1 MSFNSRVAR
10 AGAGL
15 LRVRWFVR
23 APIWL
28 FRARLG
34 FLLGPRMLMLE
45 HIGRKSGQRRFVVL
59 EIIDH
64 PSPDR
69 YVVVSGFG
77 DRAQWFRNVR
87 ANSRVRV
94 FLGGRRPSPASAVVL
109 SDPEA
114 KRALDSYARRH
125 PRSWA
130 TLRPVL
136 ESTLGTRIGDAE
148 TELPMVLLDLA
159 DGSSPI

>member
-1 MSFNSRVAR
+1 
-10 AGAGL
+10 
-15 LRVRWFVR
+15 
-23 APIWL
+23 
-28 FRARLG
+28 
-34 FLLGPRMLMLE
+34 MLMLE
-45 HIGRKSGQRRFVVL
+45 HVGRKSGQRRFVVL

-64 PSPDR
+64 PSPGR

-94 FLGGRRPSPASAVVL
+94 FLGGRGPSPASAMVL
-109 SDPEA
+109 SDRDA

-125 PRSWA
+125 PKAWA

-136 ESTLGTRIGDAE
+136 ESTLGRSIGGAD

-159 DGSSPI
+159 AGSSPA